1 MRWCGILFAPWHM
14 KQFIFTKFSSSNL
27 PGENFIMQTDK
38 KQNYEQ
44 QPAILFADDD
54 AICLEVGLKIL
65 QKLGYKALGARDG
78 IEAIEVFLNNQR
90 EVKLVIL
97 DMKMPYNGCTAFLR
111 LKKINASVKVLI
123 ASGYANDEQISKL
136 IELGCNGF
144 IHKPFSINEL
154 SRKISGILNE

>member
-1 MRWCGILFAPWHM
+1 
-14 KQFIFTKFSSSNL
+14 
-27 PGENFIMQTDK
+27 MQTDK
-38 KQNYEQ
+38 KENDIR
-44 QPAILFADDD
+44 QPVILFADDD

-78 IEAIEVFLNNQR
+78 KEAIEVFLNNQR
-90 EVKLVIL
+90 EVELVIL
-97 DMKMPYNGCTAFLR
+97 DMKMPYNGCTAFLQ

-123 ASGYANDEQISKL
+123 ASGYAKDEQIREL

-144 IHKPFSINEL
+144 ILKPFSINEL